1 MIVMAE
7 SAGFCYGVSR
17 AVKLA
22 EDAAREGP
30 CVTLNELIHNKRE
43 VARLE
48 ALGVSCASSVDEIP
62 DGARVVIRSHGA
74 SPEQL
79 ARLEAKGCTVVDAT
93 CPDVA
98 RTHRYVSELSA
109 EGRRVIII
117 GTADHPEVRVTC
129 AWCSDPVVVF
139 DEEEAARRLT
149 ELIPDPDTP
158 VGVVCQTTGM
168 EERVKKCE
176 KFIKKRYTNVKF
188 FDTICKATSRRQ
200 EEAERLAKRSDAM
213 VVIGGKNS
221 ANTLELANICRKFC
235 PKVWLAESAEDLPLP
250 EELRKNDVI
259 GVTAGASAPAWIIK
273 EVRDKMN
280 DETKEMETMTPE
292 SAPVAEETVPVAE
305 EPAPAAEPAPVEDE
319 SALTFDQ
326 LLERNLKTLHNG
338 DKVTGI
344 VQSISN
350 TEVSVDLGTKH
361 SGYIPVSELTDEPDV
376 KPEDIVKVGDT
387 IETYVVRVNDVEGT
401 VMLSKKRLDTVKN
414 WENIEQAREDR
425 TVVEG
430 VVTEVN
436 KGGVVVSVKGI
447 RVFVPASQSG
457 MPKDAD
463 LNEMLKTRQKLR
475 ITEVNHSR
483 RRVVGSI
490 RAVQYDLRKA
500 AAEQTWAEIEVGKK
514 YTGTVKSLTSYG
526 AFIDIGG
533 VDGMAHVSELSW
545 KRIRHP
551 SEVLAVGDQVEVYVI
566 NFDKETKKISLGV
579 RKPEDN
585 PWVKFTSMHQVGDV
599 INVKIVKLMQF
610 GAFAE
615 ILPGVDGLIHVSQ
628 ITSERRIGKPDE
640 VLSEGQEV
648 DVKITNIDYDKQ
660 KVSLSIRALEAAPAP
675 VEEQNAEDEV
685 VYDTET
691 AVPEEAPEAEE
702 AAEAPA
708 EE

>member
-1 MIVMAE
+1 M
-7 SAGFCYGVSR
+7 
-17 AVKLA
+17 
-22 EDAAREGP
+22 
-30 CVTLNELIHNKRE
+30 NE
-43 VARLE
+43 
-48 ALGVSCASSVDEIP
+48 
-62 DGARVVIRSHGA
+62 
-74 SPEQL
+74 
-79 ARLEAKGCTVVDAT
+79 
-93 CPDVA
+93 
-98 RTHRYVSELSA
+98 
-109 EGRRVIII
+109 
-117 GTADHPEVRVTC
+117 
-129 AWCSDPVVVF
+129 
-139 DEEEAARRLT
+139 
-149 ELIPDPDTP
+149 
-158 VGVVCQTTGM
+158 
-168 EERVKKCE
+168 
-176 KFIKKRYTNVKF
+176 
-188 FDTICKATSRRQ
+188 
-200 EEAERLAKRSDAM
+200 
-213 VVIGGKNS
+213 
-221 ANTLELANICRKFC
+221 
-235 PKVWLAESAEDLPLP
+235 
-250 EELRKNDVI
+250 
-259 GVTAGASAPAWIIK
+259 
-273 EVRDKMN
+273 
-280 DETKEMETMTPE
+280 ETKEMETMTPE
-292 SAPVAEETVPVAE
+292 AAPIAEEPAPVAEETVPAAE
-305 EPAPAAEPAPVEDE
+305 EPAPAAEE
-319 SALTFDQ
+319 LTFDQ
-326 LLERNLKTLHNG
+326 LLEQNLKTLHNG
-338 DKVTGI
+338 DKVSGI
-344 VQSISN
+344 VQSISA
-350 TEVSVDLGTKH
+350 TEISVDLGTKH
-361 SGYIPVSELTDEPDV
+361 SGYIPIGELTDEPDV
-376 KPEDIVKVGDT
+376 KPEDIVHVGDT

-414 WENIEQAREDR
+414 WETIEQAREDR
-425 TVVEG
+425 SVVEG

-551 SEVLAVGDQVEVYVI
+551 SEVLAIGDQVEVYVI
-566 NFDKETKKISLGV
+566 SFDKETKKISLGV
-579 RKPEDN
+579 RNPEDN
-585 PWVKFTSMHQVGDV
+585 PWVKFTSAHQVGDV

-648 DVKITNIDYDKQ
+648 DVKITNIDYDKK

-675 VEEQNAEDEV
+675 VEEKEAVDEV

-691 AVPEEAPEAEE
+691 DKPEPEE
-702 AAEAPA
+702 AEAPA
-708 EE
+708 EESAEAPAEE

>member
-30 CVTLNELIHNKRE
+30 CFTLNELIHNKRE

-48 ALGVSCASSVDEIP
+48 ALGVRCASSVDEIP

-74 SPEQL
+74 SPEQF

-98 RTHRYVSELSA
+98 KTHRYASELSA
-109 EGRRVIII
+109 EGRRVVII
-117 GTADHPEVRVTC
+117 GTADHPEVLLTC
-129 AWCSDPVVVF
+129 AWCSDPVVVS
-139 DEEEAARRLT
+139 DEEDAESRLP

-158 VGVVCQTTGM
+158 VGVICQTTGM

-235 PKVWLAESAEDLPLP
+235 PKVWLAESADDLPLP
-250 EELRKNDVI
+250 DELRKNDVI

-305 EPAPAAEPAPVEDE
+305 EPAPVAEAAPVEEPAPVEDE

-414 WENIEQAREDR
+414 WETIEQAREDR

-436 KGGVVVSVKGI
+436 KGGLVVSVKGI

-457 MPKDAD
+457 MPKEAD

-566 NFDKETKKISLGV
+566 NFDRETKKISLGV
-579 RKPEDN
+579 RNPEDN
-585 PWVKFTSMHQVGDV
+585 PWVKFTSAHQVGDV
-599 INVKIVKLMQF
+599 IRVKIVKLMQF

-675 VEEQNAEDEV
+675 VEEQAAEDEV

-691 AVPEEAPEAEE
+691 AVPEEA
-702 AAEAPA
+702 AEAPA

>member
-1 MIVMAE
+1 MIIMAE

-30 CVTLNELIHNKRE
+30 CVTLNELIHNRRE
-43 VARLE
+43 IERLRS
-48 ALGVSCASSVDEIP
+48 LGVSQVSSVDGIP

-74 SPEQL
+74 SPEDL
-79 ARLEAKGCTVVDAT
+79 ARLAEKGCTVVDAT

-98 RTHRYVSELSA
+98 RTHKYAAGLSR
-109 EGRRVIII
+109 EGRRVVII

-139 DEEEAARRLT
+139 DEAEARERLP

-158 VGVVCQTTGM
+158 IGVVCQTTGM

-176 KFIKKRYTNVKF
+176 DFIKKQYTNVKF

-200 EEAERLAKRSDAM
+200 EEAESLAKRSDAM
-213 VVIGGKNS
+213 VVIGGRNS
-221 ANTLELANICRKFC
+221 ANTLELANICRKHC
-235 PKVWLAESAEDLPLP
+235 PRVYLAEGAEDLPSP
-250 EELRKNDVI
+250 EELSKNDVI

-280 DETKEMETMTPE
+280 EETKEMETMTPE
-292 SAPVAEETVPVAE
+292 AAPVAE
-305 EPAPAAEPAPVEDE
+305 EPAPVAEEAAPVVEEPAPAAEE
-319 SALTFDQ
+319 LTFDQ
-326 LLERNLKTLHNG
+326 LLEQNLKTLHNG
-338 DKVTGI
+338 DKVTGT
-344 VQSISN
+344 VQSISA
-350 TEVSVDLGTKH
+350 TEISVDLGTKH
-361 SGYIPVSELTDEPDV
+361 SGYIPIGELTDEPDV
-376 KPEDIVKVGDT
+376 KPEDIVHVGDT

-414 WENIEQAREDR
+414 WETIEQAREDR
-425 TVVEG
+425 SVVEG

-551 SEVLAVGDQVEVYVI
+551 SEVLAIGDQVEVYVI
-566 NFDKETKKISLGV
+566 SFDKETKKISLGV
-579 RKPEDN
+579 RNPEDN
-585 PWVKFTSMHQVGDV
+585 PWVKFTSAHQVGDV

-648 DVKITNIDYDKQ
+648 DVKITNIDYDKK

-675 VEEQNAEDEV
+675 VEEKEAVDEV

-691 AVPEEAPEAEE
+691 DKPEPEEAEAT
-702 AAEAPA
+702 EAPA